1 MIEVFIAVLTALEY
15 SYFYSICAKKNLQGY
30 TAQSTNT
37 NLTRLFCA
45 HPTSRELASYIKIYE
60 MAFSVEPSPL
70 PSLKRFITTNNE
82 SGKAVLSNEI
92 PRSATWTSAGTTA
105 NFFLG
110 YCTTSFPADLSS
122 SADIE
127 TYKSFLSSPPGLVVH
142 GGSVLRIV
150 DIAPGEISPMHR
162 TTSLDYGVVLEGN
175 VELVLDG
182 GEKVVLH
189 RGDTCV
195 QRATNHAWRNTSET
209 EWARMLYVL
218 IEAKPPIVDGKVL
231 GEDLGGMENVKK
243 SE

>member
-1 MIEVFIAVLTALEY
+1 MTP
-15 SYFYSICAKKNLQGY
+15 SI
-30 TAQSTNT
+30 
-37 NLTRLFCA
+37 
-45 HPTSRELASYIKIYE
+45 
-60 MAFSVEPSPL
+60 EPSPL

-92 PRSATWTSAGTTA
+92 PPPATWTSAGAAA

-110 YCTTSFPADLSS
+110 YCTTSFPVDLASNT
-122 SADIE
+122 DIE
-127 TYKSFLSSPPGLVVH
+127 TYNSFLSSPPGLVIH

-150 DIAPGEISPMHR
+150 DMAPGMISPMHR

-182 GEKVVLH
+182 GDKVVLH

-218 IEAKPPIVDGKVL
+218 VEAKPSVVDGMVL
-231 GEDLGGMENVKK
+231 GEDLGGMEDVKK
-243 SE
+243 SQ